1 MNALK
6 AFDERLPSEIDMRSA
21 DQLRKILA
29 SAMREDADTELSL
42 VVSKNERAKIVLT
55 HSIAETFMDVLRLI
69 SSGQGFQLIPH
80 GAELTTQ
87 EAADLLN
94 VSRPFL
100 IKLLDKGEIDFGLVG
115 RHRRIKAQ
123 ALFEYKNERDN
134 AREKALS
141 DMAQLDAAIG
151 AV

>member
-6 AFDERLPSEIDMRSA
+6 AFEERLPSKIDMLAA
-21 DQLRKILA
+21 DQLRKVLA
-29 SAMREDADTELSL
+29 GAMHDDEDTELL
-42 VVSKNERAKIVLT
+42 LATGKSKRAKIVLT

-100 IKLLDKGEIDFGLVG
+100 IKLLDKGEIEFGLVG
-115 RHRRIKAQ
+115 RHRRIKAKD
-123 ALFEYKNERDN
+123 LFDYKGERD
-134 AREKALS
+134 ATREKALS
-141 DMAQLDAAIG
+141 DMAQLDTKIG
-151 AV
+151 AI